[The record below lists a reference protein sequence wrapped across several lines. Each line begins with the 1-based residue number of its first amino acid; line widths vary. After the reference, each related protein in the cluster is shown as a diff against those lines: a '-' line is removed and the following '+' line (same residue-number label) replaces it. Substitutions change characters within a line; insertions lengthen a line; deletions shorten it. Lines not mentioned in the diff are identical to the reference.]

1 MKRQVISEADVRIAY
16 RERRPLKI
24 EEGAILTPS
33 ARDAVRSLK
42 VEIIQAGQLRTHLP
56 PPPAYRVV
64 GVAND
69 HGGVD
74 AKGWVC
80 EALEALGAEY
90 RDHGVNASSESVD
103 YPDKAAE
110 IAIKVQT
117 GVYWRGII
125 IDGAGIGSAISAN
138 KFNGIRAGQ
147 VHDTLSAINARAHNN
162 VNIITLGGQ
171 LLGRKTVMEI
181 VNLFLNT
188 EFEGGR
194 HQRRIDKIEQIENNQ
209 RGPG

>member
-1 MKRQVISEADVRIAY
+1 MKRQVIAEADVRRAH

-33 ARDAVRSLK
+33 ARDAVRALQ
-42 VEIIQAGQLRTHLP
+42 VEVVQAGQLRTHLP
-56 PPPAYRVV
+56 PTPAFRVV
-64 GVAND
+64 GVASD

-74 AKGWVC
+74 AKRWVC

-90 RDHGVNASSESVD
+90 RDHGVNSSSESVD

-110 IAIKVQT
+110 IAAKVQS
-117 GVYWRGII
+117 GAYWRGII

-138 KFNGIRAGQ
+138 KFRGIRAGQ
-147 VHDTLSAINARAHNN
+147 VYDTITAINARAHNN

-171 LLGRKTVMEI
+171 LLGPKTVKEI
-181 VNLFLNT
+181 VNLFLST

-194 HQRRIDKIEQIENNQ
+194 HQRRIDKIQQIEIDQ
-209 RGPG
+209 RG